1 VKACL
6 KVFDPTF
13 FKKSVRFQGG
23 SPWSLSAESETLLPT
38 QNQDGRV
45 NSPVDCLLVGDP
57 IRGSPEE
64 LAKSKLLKRT
74 HIKK

>member
-1 VKACL
+1 
-6 KVFDPTF
+6 
-13 FKKSVRFQGG
+13 
-23 SPWSLSAESETLLPT
+23 
-38 QNQDGRV
+38 
-45 NSPVDCLLVGDP
+45 VGDP